1 MPDVAKP
8 FLEMLSFQEG
18 REAILSQP
26 QFQVPFLLDYLA
38 VFLWSVSGAIVGMH
52 KRYDFAGVLVVA
64 LLASTGGSLLRDGI
78 FLQQTPPVLTNPWYI
93 PLIIAATA
101 FVGLFRQRIA
111 QMILVDRVVDVIDG
125 IGVPAFAIVG
135 LQLSLQ
141 AGIPLPGVVLVGV
154 TNGVGGGILRD
165 LLVGDT
171 PSALKPGTIFVSGV
185 VLICVLF
192 LVLTYGFGANKEWAA
207 WGMIALFFVIRM
219 LSIRYN
225 WRTRPVLTEPPAQDE
240 LAER

>member
-1 MPDVAKP
+1 MN
-8 FLEMLSFQEG
+8 FQEG
-18 REAILSQP
+18 REALLEQP

-38 VFLWSVSGAIVGMH
+38 VFLWAMSGAIVGMH

-64 LLASTGGSLLRDGI
+64 LLASTGGSLIRDGI
-78 FLQQTPPVLTNPWYI
+78 FLQQTPPVLSNPWYI
-93 PLIIAATA
+93 PVIVTATA
-101 FVGLFRQRIA
+101 FVGLFRRRINK
-111 QMILVDRVVDVIDG
+111 MILVDRVVDVIDG
-125 IGVPAFAIVG
+125 IGVPAFAVVG

-141 AGIPLPGVVLVGV
+141 AGIPLPGVVVVGV

-185 VLICVLF
+185 ILICILF
-192 LVLTYGFGANKEWAA
+192 LIMTYAFGVSKEWAA
-207 WGMIALFFVIRM
+207 WSMIILFFTIRM

-225 WRTRPVLTEPPAQDE
+225 WRTRPVLDDPPA
-240 LAER
+240 

>member
-1 MPDVAKP
+1 MN
-8 FLEMLSFQEG
+8 FQEG
-18 REAILSQP
+18 REILLEQP

-38 VFLWSVSGAIVGMH
+38 VFLWAMSGAIVGMH

-64 LLASTGGSLLRDGI
+64 LLASTGGSLIRDGI
-78 FLQQTPPVLTNPWYI
+78 FLQQTPPVLSNPLYI
-93 PLIIAATA
+93 PVIITATM
-101 FVGLFRQRIA
+101 FVGLFRRRITK
-111 QMILVDRVVDVIDG
+111 MVLVDRVVDVIDG
-125 IGVPAFAIVG
+125 IGVPAFAIIG

-141 AGIPLPGVVLVGV
+141 AGIPLPGVVVVGV

-185 VLICVLF
+185 ILICILF
-192 LVLTYGFGANKEWAA
+192 LTMTYAFGVSKEWAA
-207 WGMIALFFVIRM
+207 WSMIALFFTIRM

-225 WRTRPVLTEPPAQDE
+225 WRTRPVLQEALAHDE
-240 LAER
+240 

>member
-1 MPDVAKP
+1 MPDVIQSV
-8 FLEMLSFQEG
+8 LEAMRVQEG
-18 REAILSQP
+18 RQAVLDQP

-38 VFLWSVSGAIVGMH
+38 VFLWAVSGAIVGMH

-64 LLASTGGSLLRDGI
+64 LLASTGGSLIRDGI
-78 FLQQTPPVLTNPWYI
+78 FLQQTPPVISNPFYI
-93 PLIIAATA
+93 PLIVVAVAVVA
-101 FVGLFRQRIA
+101 LFRRRIA
-111 QMILVDRVVDVIDG
+111 QMMLVDRVVNVIDG

-141 AGIPLPGVVLVGV
+141 QGLPLPGVVLVGV

-171 PSALKPGTIFVSGV
+171 PAALQPGTIFVSGV
-185 VLICVLF
+185 ILICLLF
-192 LVLTYGFGANKEWAA
+192 LVLTLGFGVSKEWAA
-207 WGMIALFFVIRM
+207 WGMIVLFFTIRM

-225 WRTRPVLTEPPAQDE
+225 WRTHPVLKGPPGTS
-240 LAER
+240 

>member
-1 MPDVAKP
+1 MQPLLDV
-8 FLEMLSFQEG
+8 MNFQEG
-18 REAILSQP
+18 REVLLAQP

-38 VFLWSVSGAIVGMH
+38 VFLWAMSGAIVAMH

-78 FLQQTPPVLTNPWYI
+78 FLQQTPPVLSNPWYI
-93 PLIIAATA
+93 PVIIAATA
-101 FVGLFRQRIA
+101 FVGLFRRRITA
-111 QMILVDRVVDVIDG
+111 MVLVDRVVDIIDG
-125 IGVPAFAIVG
+125 IGVPAFAVVG

-141 AGIPLPGVVLVGV
+141 AGIPLPGVVVVGV

-185 VLICVLF
+185 ILICILF
-192 LVLTYGFGANKEWAA
+192 LLLTYGFGVSKELAA
-207 WGMIALFFVIRM
+207 WGMIALFFTIRM

-225 WRTRPVLTEPPAQDE
+225 WRTRPVLKEPPA
-240 LAER
+240 

>member
-1 MPDVAKP
+1 MPDLIQSLLGAIH
-8 FLEMLSFQEG
+8 FQEG
-18 REAILSQP
+18 RQAVLEQP

-38 VFLWSVSGAIVGMH
+38 VFLWAVSGAIVGMH

-64 LLASTGGSLLRDGI
+64 LLASTGGSLIRDGI
-78 FLQQTPPVLTNPWYI
+78 FLQQTPPVLSNPWYI
-93 PLIIAATA
+93 PVIITATML
-101 FVGLFRQRIA
+101 VGLFRRRITRMA
-111 QMILVDRVVDVIDG
+111 LVDRVVDVIDG

-171 PSALKPGTIFVSGV
+171 PAALQPGTIFVSGV
-185 VLICVLF
+185 ILICLLF
-192 LVLTYGFGANKEWAA
+192 LVLTLGFGVSKEWAA
-207 WGMIALFFVIRM
+207 WGMIVLFFTIRM

-225 WRTRPVLTEPPAQDE
+225 WRTHPVLKGPPGTS
-240 LAER
+240 

>member
-1 MPDVAKP
+1 MTN
-8 FLEMLSFQEG
+8 QEG
-18 REAILSQP
+18 REALLDQA

-38 VFLWSVSGAIVGMH
+38 VFLWAVSGAIVGMH

-64 LLASTGGSLLRDGI
+64 ILASTGGSLIRDGI
-78 FLQQTPPVLTNPWYI
+78 FLQQTPPVLSNPWYI
-93 PLIIAATA
+93 PVIIAATA
-101 FVGLFRQRIA
+101 FVSLFRRRITK
-111 QMILVDRVVDVIDG
+111 IVLVNRVVDVIDG
-125 IGVPAFAIVG
+125 VGVPAFAIVG

-185 VLICVLF
+185 VLICVVF
-192 LVLTYGFGANKEWAA
+192 LVMTYGFGVSKEWAA
-207 WGMIALFFVIRM
+207 WGMIALFFTIRM
-219 LSIRYN
+219 LSIRYD
-225 WRTRPVLTEPPAQDE
+225 WRTRPVLQEPPA
-240 LAER
+240 

>member
-1 MPDVAKP
+1 MTN
-8 FLEMLSFQEG
+8 QEG
-18 REAILSQP
+18 REALLDQA

-38 VFLWSVSGAIVGMH
+38 VFLWAVSGAIVGMH

-64 LLASTGGSLLRDGI
+64 ILASTGGSLIRDGI
-78 FLQQTPPVLTNPWYI
+78 FLQQTPPVLSNPWYI
-93 PLIIAATA
+93 PVIIAATA
-101 FVGLFRQRIA
+101 FVSLFRRRITK
-111 QMILVDRVVDVIDG
+111 IVLVNRVVDVIDG
-125 IGVPAFAIVG
+125 VGVPAFAIVG

-185 VLICVLF
+185 VLICVVF
-192 LVLTYGFGANKEWAA
+192 LVLTYGFGVSKEWAA
-207 WGMIALFFVIRM
+207 WGMIALFFTIRM
-219 LSIRYN
+219 LSIRYD
-225 WRTRPVLTEPPAQDE
+225 WRTRPVLQEPPA
-240 LAER
+240 

>member
-1 MPDVAKP
+1 MPDVISPLLDA
-8 FLEMLSFQEG
+8 MTNQEG
-18 REAILSQP
+18 REALLDQA

-38 VFLWSVSGAIVGMH
+38 VFLWAMSGAIVGMF
-52 KRYDFAGVLVVA
+52 KRYDYAGVLVVA
-64 LLASTGGSLLRDGI
+64 ILASTGGSLLRDGI

-93 PLIIAATA
+93 PVIIAATA
-101 FVGLFRQRIA
+101 LVSLFRRRIT
-111 QMILVDRVVDVIDG
+111 QMTLVDRVVDIIDG

-154 TNGVGGGILRD
+154 VNGVGGGILRD

-185 VLICVLF
+185 ILICVLF
-192 LVLTYGFGANKEWAA
+192 LVLTYAFGASKEWAA
-207 WGMIALFFVIRM
+207 WGMIALFFMIRM

-225 WRTRPVLTEPPAQDE
+225 WRTSPVLKEPPA
-240 LAER
+240 

>member
-1 MPDVAKP
+1 MSDILRS
-8 FLEMLSFQEG
+8 FLEAMNFQEG
-18 REAILSQP
+18 RQSLLEQP
-26 QFQVPFLLDYLA
+26 QFQVPFLLDSLA
-38 VFLWSVSGAIVGMH
+38 VFLWAVSGAIVGMH

-101 FVGLFRQRIA
+101 FVSLFRRRIA

-141 AGIPLPGVVLVGV
+141 AGIPMPGVVLVGV

-185 VLICVLF
+185 ILICVLF
-192 LVLTYGFGANKEWAA
+192 LVLTYGFGVSKELAA
-207 WGMIALFFVIRM
+207 WGMIALFFSIRM

-225 WRTRPVLTEPPAQDE
+225 WRTRPVLKEPPT
-240 LAER
+240 

>member
-1 MPDVAKP
+1 MPDVISPLLDA
-8 FLEMLSFQEG
+8 MTNQEG
-18 REAILSQP
+18 REALLDQA

-38 VFLWSVSGAIVGMH
+38 VFLWAVSGAIVGMH

-64 LLASTGGSLLRDGI
+64 ILASTGGSLIRDGI
-78 FLQQTPPVLTNPWYI
+78 FLQQTPPVLSNPWYI
-93 PLIIAATA
+93 PVIIAATA
-101 FVGLFRQRIA
+101 FVSLFRRRITK
-111 QMILVDRVVDVIDG
+111 IVLVNRVVDVIDG
-125 IGVPAFAIVG
+125 VGVPAFAIVG

-185 VLICVLF
+185 VLICVVF
-192 LVLTYGFGANKEWAA
+192 LVMTYGFGVSKEWAA
-207 WGMIALFFVIRM
+207 WGMIALFFTIRM
-219 LSIRYN
+219 LSIRYD
-225 WRTRPVLTEPPAQDE
+225 WRTRPVLQEPPA
-240 LAER
+240 

>member
-1 MPDVAKP
+1 MPEIIQPLLDVAN
-8 FLEMLSFQEG
+8 FQEG
-18 REAILSQP
+18 REALLEQP

-38 VFLWSVSGAIVGMH
+38 VFLWAMSGAIVGMH

-64 LLASTGGSLLRDGI
+64 LLASTGGSLIRDGI
-78 FLQQTPPVLTNPWYI
+78 FLQQTPPVLSNPWYI
-93 PLIIAATA
+93 PVIIAATA
-101 FVGLFRQRIA
+101 FVGLFRRRITE
-111 QMILVDRVVDVIDG
+111 MILVDRVVDVIDG
-125 IGVPAFAIVG
+125 IGVPAFAIIG

-141 AGIPLPGVVLVGV
+141 AGIPMPGVVLVGV

-185 VLICVLF
+185 ILICVLF
-192 LVLTYGFGANKEWAA
+192 LILTYGFGINKEWAA
-207 WGMIALFFVIRM
+207 WGMIALFFTIRM

-225 WRTRPVLTEPPAQDE
+225 WRTRPVLGLPPT
-240 LAER
+240 

>member
-1 MPDVAKP
+1 M
-8 FLEMLSFQEG
+8 FRSILEVMRFQDG
-18 REAILSQP
+18 RQALLEQP

-38 VFLWSVSGAIVGMH
+38 VFLWAVSGAIVGMH

-101 FVGLFRQRIA
+101 FVGLFRRRIA
-111 QMILVDRVVDVIDG
+111 QIILVDRVVDVIDG

-141 AGIPLPGVVLVGV
+141 AGIPMPGVVVVGV

-171 PSALKPGTIFVSGV
+171 PAALQPGTIFVSGV
-185 VLICVLF
+185 ILICVLF
-192 LVLTYGFGANKEWAA
+192 LVLTLGFGVSKEWAA
-207 WGMIALFFVIRM
+207 WGMIALFFTIRM

-225 WRTRPVLTEPPAQDE
+225 WRTRPVLTEPPASHE
-240 LAER
+240 